1 MAAANIGYVP
11 ISEEETC
18 NLMDERNNIKL
29 AVNALQQQFSRVFPK
44 SEEAIQSDAKIT
56 EQLQNL
62 FSRHEAIDVTLC
74 KAGRSQDPR
83 RKIDIF
89 SGIRFSDKV
98 KELAGAR
105 YIPLTEANKIGQSGL
120 PAMPA
125 GFSEDFVPHV
135 WVWPEGH
142 PFIVRYIPLHLNPSV
157 DTDEE

>member
-11 ISEEETC
+11 ISDEETC
-18 NLMDERNNIKL
+18 KLMDERYDINL
-29 AVNALQQQFSRVFPK
+29 AMNALYKQFSTVDRQ
-44 SEEAIQSDAKIT
+44 SEAAIQNDTKIT

-62 FSRHEAIDVTLC
+62 FSRQEAIDVVLC

-83 RKIDIF
+83 RKDVF
-89 SGIRFSDKV
+89 TGICFSDKV

-105 YIPLTEANKIGQSGL
+105 YIPMEEANKIGQSGL

-125 GFSEDFVPHV
+125 GFIEDFVPHV

-142 PFIVRYIPLHLNPSV
+142 PFIVNYVPLHLNPAV